1 MDFLLDVQLNIAVE
15 VGRSQMRIED
25 QLQLDQGSVLE
36 LESMVGQ
43 PLDIRVNNQLVARG
57 EVVVINDKFA
67 VRITD
72 IVSPDDRFAAL

>member
-1 MDFLLDVQLNIAVE
+1 
-15 VGRSQMRIED
+15 
-25 QLQLDQGSVLE
+25 
-36 LESMVGQ
+36 VGQ
-43 PLDIRVNNQLVARG
+43 PLDIRGNNQLVARG